1 MMPLKP
7 LKTYPEAFANGELA
21 PMYHMNGFEGR
32 SA

>member
-7 LKTYPEAFANGELA
+7 LKTDLEAVQLQWGA
-21 PMYHMNGFEGR
+21 PMYHLAYFEGC